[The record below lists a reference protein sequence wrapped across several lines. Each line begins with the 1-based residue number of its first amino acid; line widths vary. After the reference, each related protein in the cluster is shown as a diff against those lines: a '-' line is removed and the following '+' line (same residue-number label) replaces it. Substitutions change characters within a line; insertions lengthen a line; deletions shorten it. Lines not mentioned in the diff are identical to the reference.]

1 MLTAAINPKR
11 RRGQASCAFF
21 LALSIFVGLLQAPV
35 AAHEQRS
42 VRIGVIRSAAIPI
55 LDVDQKGF
63 EAALAGS
70 GWKEGVNVTFDVQTI
85 SSDPERDHALIQR
98 FLAEKVDLIH
108 SIGTGATRVAVKAAG
123 KVPVVFS
130 AVTDPVGAA
139 IVPAAVSSG
148 KPTGTNV
155 TGVSDRWPVG
165 LQLETYSKIVPHV
178 KQWGTIYNPAEVN
191 AVLQVKALEEAARKL
206 GLDLVTMTVATVA
219 DVRPAALALAPKVQ
233 AIFLLSDS
241 TVTSDYMAIQAA
253 SDIFRIP
260 NFTGVNS
267 SVARGALAAF
277 GVDYF
282 LVGYAAGKK
291 AALVLR
297 GGNPGL
303 IPWDLAEHFGLVIN
317 QRVARSLGIAI
328 PPDMLRIADK
338 VLE

>member
-1 MLTAAINPKR
+1 MIETSFLSGR
-11 RRGQASCAFF
+11 RLGLSTIVYFF
-21 LALSIFVGLLQAPV
+21 ALSICVGLVNVPV
-35 AAHEQRS
+35 AAQEKRT

-55 LDVDQKGF
+55 LEVNQKGF
-63 EAALAGS
+63 EAALAAS

-85 SSDPERDHALIQR
+85 GADPHREQAIIQK

-108 SIGTGATRVAVKAAG
+108 SIGTAGTRAAMQATG

-130 AVTDPVGAA
+130 AVTDPVNAG
-139 IVPAAVSSG
+139 IVPATVPSG

-165 LQLETYSKIVPHV
+165 LQLETYSKIVP
-178 KQWGTIYNPAEVN
+178 KAKKWGTIYNPAEAN
-191 AVLQVKALEEAARKL
+191 AVLQAKALEEAARKL
-206 GLDLVTMTVATVA
+206 GLDLVTSTVSNVA
-219 DVRPAALALAPKVQ
+219 EVRAAAQALAPKVQ
-233 AIFLLSDS
+233 AIFLLSDN
-241 TVTSDYMAIQAA
+241 TATADYMAIQEA
-253 SDIFRIP
+253 SDKNRIP

-291 AALVLR
+291 AALVLK
-297 GGNPGL
+297 GGNPGQ

-317 QRVARSLGIAI
+317 QRAARSLGIVI

>member
-1 MLTAAINPKR
+1 MVENESLSMGWRRLSRAAGCVALGMIIGLVQAHATA
-11 RRGQASCAFF
+11 Q
-21 LALSIFVGLLQAPV
+21 
-35 AAHEQRS
+35 EQKM
-42 VRIGVIRSAAIPI
+42 VRIGVIRSAAIPV

-70 GWKEGVNVTFDVQTI
+70 GWKEGVNVTYDVQTI
-85 SSDPERDHALIQR
+85 GSDPEREQAIIQK

-108 SIGTGATRVAVKAAG
+108 SIGTAGTRAALKATG

-130 AVTDPVGAA
+130 AVTDPISAG
-139 IVPAAVSSG
+139 IVPASASAG

-178 KQWGTIYNPAEVN
+178 EKWGTIYNPAEVN

-206 GLDLVTMTVATVA
+206 GLVLVTTTVANVA
-219 DVRPAALALAPKVQ
+219 EVRPAALALAPKVQ

-241 TVTSDYMAIQAA
+241 TVTADYMAIQEV
-253 SDIFRIP
+253 SDKYRIP

-267 SVARGALAAF
+267 SVVRGALAAF

-291 AALVLR
+291 TASVLR
-297 GGNPGL
+297 GGDPGL

-317 QRVARSLGIAI
+317 QRVARSLGLSI
-328 PPDMLRIADK
+328 PPDMLRVADK